1 MPLVGRK
8 RCLYRHVSSWLE
20 ASLACPTAVTD
31 KDLIWSCF
39 HIYLK
44 VPVELENV
52 AEVTPE
58 VELGKVNDTEVTREE
73 DQFKVR
79 VYFISLLEEAEMA
92 EAKMPVDQD

>member
-1 MPLVGRK
+1 MGRK

-20 ASLACPTAVTD
+20 ASLACPTAFTD

-58 VELGKVNDTEVTREE
+58 VELEKVNDTEVTREE

-79 VYFISLLEEAEMA
+79 ISLLEEAEMA